1 MAVNILCLFLLT
13 SGDPDHQCCGQRWPH
28 PRTLLQLSAGPRDA
42 EQSQFHHQKQPRWLK
57 TLRCRG
63 NTYFVRMNLFW
74 SYLKPAVVWVLLE
87 DVVEEYSG
95 PSPDVKMS
103 GHPLLLTPKLSEWEP
118 NGFSCKSRSSLQG
131 DILGIVSAKQMVLG
145 LFSKYSDVVYGA
157 RFFLHPCPISP
168 AEQAVFMTIFCYVFC
183 LRQKNPSYGVSRLLR
198 CTGWLQGNWV
208 QPASD
213 GGKSP

>member
-1 MAVNILCLFLLT
+1 MTPSKDTTSTIGWSQRCWTIPISPSKTTKVVKNTPLSRKYIFCQNELILVL
-13 SGDPDHQCCGQRWPH
+13 
-28 PRTLLQLSAGPRDA
+28 
-42 EQSQFHHQKQPRWLK
+42 
-57 TLRCRG
+57 
-63 NTYFVRMNLFW
+63 
-74 SYLKPAVVWVLLE
+74 PAVVWVLLE